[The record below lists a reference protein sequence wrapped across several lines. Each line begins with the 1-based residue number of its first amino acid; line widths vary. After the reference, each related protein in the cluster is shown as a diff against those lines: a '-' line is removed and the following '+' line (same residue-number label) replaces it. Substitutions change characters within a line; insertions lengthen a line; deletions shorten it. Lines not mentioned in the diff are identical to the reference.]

1 MSDPAK
7 YRTKEELNN
16 FKDRDPIADVLNTNH
31 ENKFATEK
39 ELKSIEDKVKNIV
52 AEAEKFAEE
61 GEFPEDGDIYDGVYA
76 DENYPFIKDILVKK
90 IIDISI
96 Y

>member
-16 FKDRDPIADVLNTNH
+16 YKDRDPIADVLNTIH

-61 GEFPEDGDIYDGVYA
+61 GEFPEDDDI
-76 DENYPFIKDILVKK
+76 
-90 IIDISI
+90 
-96 Y
+96 